1 MNTLNYFFNVNMK
14 ARIVRPRPREI
25 VVNQEQDNAEG
36 QKGSSLMQGIRD
48 RRNNIEQ
55 FRFQNKSN
63 VVRLSGSSINNPVH
77 FASAAPKVGN
87 PIATSEE
94 SANQSS
100 RFDLSQ
106 SGSGQQSLE
115 NDKGSQQIQGTYR
128 SPVPVS
134 DDSDPK
140 NLEMEASALRE
151 DMANQAIEI
160 FRTVYQT
167 KIIDVL
173 RIRNTIL
180 PYWTIFV
187 IVKEEYYSYRFDIIL
202 ETYLLI

>member
-1 MNTLNYFFNVNMK
+1 
-14 ARIVRPRPREI
+14 
-25 VVNQEQDNAEG
+25 
-36 QKGSSLMQGIRD
+36 
-48 RRNNIEQ
+48 
-55 FRFQNKSN
+55 
-63 VVRLSGSSINNPVH
+63 
-77 FASAAPKVGN
+77 
-87 PIATSEE
+87 
-94 SANQSS
+94 
-100 RFDLSQ
+100 
-106 SGSGQQSLE
+106 
-115 NDKGSQQIQGTYR
+115 
-128 SPVPVS
+128 
-134 DDSDPK
+134 
-140 NLEMEASALRE
+140 MEASALRE